1 MILKD
6 INQIGIN
13 FRELFLIT
21 LGRNYLN
28 IYRVLLAILQLGT
41 CIAYIIFFTEACIL
55 IVENFDE
62 NMDENLIRLIAMLLT
77 LPIIIPMQMI
87 STYDFFYKW
96 SIFGNFFS
104 LFTIV
109 FFSLF
114 NLVTINSPKNLNYFK
129 IQELPSFI
137 GLSIFS
143 IECVGAVWNV
153 RNSLA

>member
-87 STYDFFYKW
+87 STYDFFYK
-96 SIFGNFFS
+96 
-104 LFTIV
+104 
-109 FFSLF
+109 
-114 NLVTINSPKNLNYFK
+114 
-129 IQELPSFI
+129 
-137 GLSIFS
+137 
-143 IECVGAVWNV
+143 
-153 RNSLA
+153 